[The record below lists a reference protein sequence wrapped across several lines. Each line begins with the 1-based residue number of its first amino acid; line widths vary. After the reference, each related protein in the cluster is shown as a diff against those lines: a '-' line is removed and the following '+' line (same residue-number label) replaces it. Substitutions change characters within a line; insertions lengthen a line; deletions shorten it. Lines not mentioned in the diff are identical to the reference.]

1 MQAGEPMS
9 GPAPVPKAEEA
20 PGEPKPD
27 QEQPKPGFGAETE
40 TGAKAQTGAKAE
52 TAAVAEPETEAEP
65 EAETETEAEAE
76 TETETE
82 AEARAEAEA
91 STKAEAE
98 ASTKAEAGTKA
109 KAKTGTKAEF
119 KSGARPKPRAWAGI
133 DTGAKGGAKARAEA
147 RARVEALAARM
158 LQTTRLTAPSSQHR
172 AKVEQPSWGGPGQGR
187 TGRRR
192 ESRLVPSID
201 GAFRMAFPGEES
213 IPGGCFSSSSS
224 FWGHLLMDRPPTGEQ
239 SPPETAVPVSDPNTK
254 TSDKPDLSE
263 VKTFD
268 KRKLRKTTT
277 VEKNT
282 LPSKETI
289 EQEKELD
296 KSS

>member
-1 MQAGEPMS
+1 MS

-98 ASTKAEAGTKA
+98 ASTKAEAGTKAKA